1 VGNISSALVARDG
14 EKVSDPER
22 EAETHERAVRA
33 HIDAAALDGQPAIHR
48 HRAQAPHAA
57 ILILDRY

>member
-1 VGNISSALVARDG
+1 MVARDG

-33 HIDAAALDGQPAIHR
+33 HIDAGGA
-48 HRAQAPHAA
+48 
-57 ILILDRY
+57 